1 MENFDKARRG
11 GSVDVE
17 EVYPEKKEQR
27 RLRKRYNHHYVGDP
41 RQKFHPY
48 DRKSG
53 TGAGKKDVQKGGHG
67 KGNWG
72 DLRDEIYLK
81 KDRIA
86 DILEN
91 KEIKEEEVE
100 NAESN
105 PMVDNFEKNET
116 IKKIEITTHI
126 KEEQQQMSLE
136 DRVMDEE
143 EGRTLSE
150 YLNLNKKSMPLSEI
164 KNPEQNDMF
173 NLAGKSYS
181 KDAENV

>member
-1 MENFDKARRG
+1 
-11 GSVDVE
+11 
-17 EVYPEKKEQR
+17 
-27 RLRKRYNHHYVGDP
+27 
-41 RQKFHPY
+41 
-48 DRKSG
+48 
-53 TGAGKKDVQKGGHG
+53 
-67 KGNWG
+67 
-72 DLRDEIYLK
+72 
-81 KDRIA
+81 
-86 DILEN
+86 
-91 KEIKEEEVE
+91 
-100 NAESN
+100 
-105 PMVDNFEKNET
+105 MVDNFEKNET